1 MPERTRR
8 VGRWPVVAATVAASL
23 LLGVALAWKLV
34 GGGAVDDVPRL
45 DEAVA
50 AHVPPETDTI
60 VAGKRAPISPIVD
73 DLPWDD
79 PLDQQIAS
87 VAEEVVR
94 VQQEWYRLEQ
104 GFAPVYRGLE
114 QMEDDLAE
122 SPL

>member
-1 MPERTRR
+1 MIPGCLRAHLFTANR
-8 VGRWPVVAATVAASL
+8 S
-23 LLGVALAWKLV
+23 KLKAK
-34 GGGAVDDVPRL
+34 GPFTQLKIPRSKWSGQVSGP
-45 DEAVA
+45 DGAVA
-50 AHVPPETDTI
+50 AHFPQENGAI
-60 VAGKRAPISPIVD
+60 VAPKPATVEPAVD

-104 GFAPVYRGLE
+104 GFAPVYHGLE